1 MSPSQIGEGGGAVT
15 IEGAGF
21 SEDVFNQFDP
31 VLGNKV
37 GGGYFYAVFLLI
49 LLTIIRF
56 IVQVWFA
63 NEFVS
68 VPCQNPIN
76 WNFLLE
82 NPQDPSTTRIVCDLP
97 PRDGSK
103 GSDWFSLILKVD
115 GEEVENSFTVRYR
128 DRYTPL
134 IKEVRTEA
142 VNKPCGISQCSEK
155 APTRAFSLLKALTI
169 NRIHNFAKERKS
181 EIFNSI
187 LFYF

>member
-1 MSPSQIGEGGGAVT
+1 M
-15 IEGAGF
+15 
-21 SEDVFNQFDP
+21 
-31 VLGNKV
+31 
-37 GGGYFYAVFLLI
+37 
-49 LLTIIRF
+49 
-56 IVQVWFA
+56 
-63 NEFVS
+63 S

-142 VNKPCGISQCSEK
+142 VKEPLQ
-155 APTRAFSLLKALTI
+155 
-169 NRIHNFAKERKS
+169 NFPVPREGP
-181 EIFNSI
+181 
-187 LFYF
+187 Y

>member
-1 MSPSQIGEGGGAVT
+1 M
-15 IEGAGF
+15 
-21 SEDVFNQFDP
+21 
-31 VLGNKV
+31 
-37 GGGYFYAVFLLI
+37 
-49 LLTIIRF
+49 
-56 IVQVWFA
+56 
-63 NEFVS
+63 S

-134 IKEVRTEA
+134 IKEVRTKV
-142 VNKPCGISQCSEK
+142 VNDPLRNFPVLGES
-155 APTRAFSLLKALTI
+155 PTRTFSLLNALTI
-169 NRIHNFAKERKS
+169 LYNYTIDRIHNF
-181 EIFNSI
+181 N
-187 LFYF
+187 

>member
-1 MSPSQIGEGGGAVT
+1 MTSPIVSKVSPSKIGYGGGAVT

-37 GGGYFYAVFLLI
+37 NNCNTNKIFLRYF
-49 LLTIIRF
+49 T
-56 IVQVWFA
+56 QVWFA

-97 PRDGSK
+97 PREGSK
-103 GSDWFSLILKVD
+103 GSDYFSLILKVD
-115 GEEVENSFTVRYR
+115 GEEVPNSFTVRYYWR
-128 DRYTPL
+128 HTPL
-134 IKEVRTEA
+134 VEKVKSWE
-142 VNKPCGISQCSEK
+142 ISS
-155 APTRAFSLLKALTI
+155 
-169 NRIHNFAKERKS
+169 
-181 EIFNSI
+181 
-187 LFYF
+187 